1 MYRLLGLLVILI
13 SIFNIFIAIKR
24 KAKKLAILNGA
35 FYVVTVLVFILE
47 NVNNAIITNDSENYS
62 IYHGGILGSVKYER
76 TEGDYHII
84 KRTGILIDDE
94 IAVPVKST
102 DISFFSKIYKPV
114 QIYCN
119 KDTELY
125 GSEITISSK
134 RYKLC
139 DTVVKIKPDFS
150 DLILSVGFID
160 LLGLIIF
167 NMVLFIINI
176 VGLNKEK

>member
-24 KAKKLAILNGA
+24 KTKKLAILNGT
-35 FYVVTVLVFILE
+35 FYVVIVLVLILE

-119 KDTELY
+119 KDTALY

-134 RYKLC
+134 RYILC
-139 DTVVKIKPDFS
+139 DTVVNIKPDFT

-167 NMVLFIINI
+167 NLVLFIINI
-176 VGLNKEK
+176 VDLNKEK